1 MKVIKH
7 TNPLSTKDYTRQELL
22 ELIVKI
28 IHNFKYSADSIAKY
42 GDFDRWY
49 NEGLNDGLEACI
61 GLIEKF
67 MEGGKYNG

>member
-1 MKVIKH
+1 M
-7 TNPLSTKDYTRQELL
+7 TNPLSTKDYTKQEVL

-28 IHNFKYSADSIAKY
+28 IHDFKYSADSVEKY
-42 GDFDRWY
+42 GEYVKRY
-49 NEGLNDGLEACI
+49 NDGLEACI